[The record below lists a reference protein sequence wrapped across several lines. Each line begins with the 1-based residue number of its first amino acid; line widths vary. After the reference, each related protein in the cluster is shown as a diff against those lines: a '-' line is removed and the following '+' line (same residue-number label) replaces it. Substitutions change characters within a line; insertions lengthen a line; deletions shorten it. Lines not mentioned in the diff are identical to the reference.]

1 MTNIKYFIKDQEII
15 HRKLVIVNDGNEDK
29 LLKIINRGELLKIVM
44 LSQKTEKEL
53 LFDYL
58 NVEDVEVLEIK

>member
-1 MTNIKYFIKDQEII
+1 MTKIKYFIEDEEVI

-29 LLKIINRGELLKIVM
+29 LLKILNRGELLKIVM
-44 LSQKTEKEL
+44 LPQKTEKEL

>member
-15 HRKLVIVNDGNEDK
+15 HRKLVILNSGNEDK
-29 LLKIINRGELLKIVM
+29 LLKILNKGELLKIVM
-44 LSQKTEKEL
+44 LPQKTEKEL

>member
-44 LSQKTEKEL
+44 LPQKTEKEL

>member
-44 LSQKTEKEL
+44 LPQKTEKEL

-58 NVEDVEVLEIK
+58 NVEDIEVLEIK

>member
-1 MTNIKYFIKDQEII
+1 MTNIKYFIKDQKII
-15 HRKLVIVNDGNEDK
+15 HRKLVILNSGNEDK
-29 LLKIINRGELLKIVM
+29 LLKILNKGELLKIVM
-44 LSQKTEKEL
+44 LPQKTEKEL

>member
-15 HRKLVIVNDGNEDK
+15 HRKLVILNGGNEDK
-29 LLKIINRGELLKIVM
+29 LLKILNKGELLKIVM
-44 LSQKTEKEL
+44 LPQKTEKEL

>member
-1 MTNIKYFIKDQEII
+1 MTKIKYFIEDEEVI
-15 HRKLVIVNDGNEDK
+15 HRKLVIVNDSNEDK
-29 LLKIINRGELLKIVM
+29 LLKILNRGELLKIVM
-44 LSQKTEKEL
+44 LPQKTEKEL

>member
-29 LLKIINRGELLKIVM
+29 LLKIINRGELVKIVM
-44 LSQKTEKEL
+44 LPQKTEKEL

>member
-1 MTNIKYFIKDQEII
+1 MTKIKYFFKDQEVI

-29 LLKIINRGELLKIVM
+29 LLKILNKGELVKIVM
-44 LSQKTEKEL
+44 LPQKTEKEL